1 MTIQQDVSI
10 LNEQPIS
17 KSSVTRLKYSPLGTK
32 LAFSSVDNMIG
43 VLKTPMF

>member
-1 MTIQQDVSI
+1 MNIQPDVSV
-10 LNEQPIS
+10 LHEKPICKAS
-17 KSSVTRLKYSPLGTK
+17 ITRIKYSPLGTK